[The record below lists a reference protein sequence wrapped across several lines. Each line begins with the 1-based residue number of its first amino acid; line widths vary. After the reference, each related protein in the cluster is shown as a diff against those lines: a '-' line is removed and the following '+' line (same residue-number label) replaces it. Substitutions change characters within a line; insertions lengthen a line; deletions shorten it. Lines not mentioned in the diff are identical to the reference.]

1 MTKKYGIVM
10 SISASKDASKDA
22 SFDATAPSFINY
34 FTSKRPPSILW

>member
-22 SFDATAPSFINY
+22 TDPSFINY